1 MHWSKK
7 KFIRYLTKNLFRF
20 GIGVFL
26 IPSMLCS
33 QLNQTEPFL
42 TVLGTVQD
50 GGSPHLACEK
60 SCCNTLSH
68 EQKEK
73 RNVTAL
79 AILIP
84 KTNSSLLFEATPDII
99 SQWKELNKTSL
110 SIFLTHAHMGH
121 YSGLMQ
127 LGREALGAKNIPVYV
142 MPKMSAFLSKNG
154 PWSQLV
160 SLKNIELIPLDKNKV
175 ATPSP
180 EITVTPLLV
189 PHRDEFSET
198 VGYRIQGPNK
208 KVLFIP
214 DIDKW
219 SKWEFSLIE
228 LLEKVDYAFIDA
240 TFFDAKEINYRPISE
255 IPHPLVK
262 ETIAYLSSA
271 SKELKNK
278 VYFIHMNHTNPMLNP
293 ESEETKWVIE
303 EGFNIARKGQKFK
316 L

>member
-1 MHWSKK
+1 
-7 KFIRYLTKNLFRF
+7 
-20 GIGVFL
+20 
-26 IPSMLCS
+26 
-33 QLNQTEPFL
+33 
-42 TVLGTVQD
+42 
-50 GGSPHLACEK
+50 
-60 SCCNTLSH
+60 
-68 EQKEK
+68 
-73 RNVTAL
+73 
-79 AILIP
+79 
-84 KTNSSLLFEATPDII
+84 
-99 SQWKELNKTSL
+99 
-110 SIFLTHAHMGH
+110 MGH